1 MHQNAPETSYLC
13 FTGAPVRDCEPTVA
27 GRNSEGK
34 QIAGIPYM
42 MHVGISISQININ
55 QIPMKKLLSPNG
67 TLAMMNNNIMSS
79 QTGDCSFYKK
89 FVSTTILLSK
99 KNRVEEKHFP
109 PTRLISYLRII
120 TFHHNDPIRY

>member
-13 FTGAPVRDCEPTVA
+13 FASAPVRGCEPTVA

-79 QTGDCSFYKK
+79 QTGDCSFYKNLCRQLYYYQK
-89 FVSTTILLSK
+89 KPSRRKTFSSYSVNFVS
-99 KNRVEEKHFP
+99 KNHYF
-109 PTRLISYLRII
+109 TS
-120 TFHHNDPIRY
+120 